1 MIEMR
6 GGTKKFLNNAVFSD
20 ATLSFEPGT
29 YYTLTGPNG
38 SGKSTL
44 MSCFLR
50 QAELTEGQLLLDGT
64 VITAGDAVYAR
75 EVFGINDAIGWLPG
89 MTVGQHL
96 EMLATHAPPYPGFIP
111 LSPQEALAELGIAQ
125 AYRREPYTLSSGQE
139 QRARLTTLLM
149 RGARYYFLDE
159 PEKRLDTDG
168 VTWIADWAQQTVEN
182 GAMVCI
188 ATHDP
193 LLNRVP
199 GTVNVQFP
207 LPGSSMLLDA
217 DTTEHGE
224 EL

>member
-1 MIEMR
+1 MR
-6 GGTKKFLNNAVFSD
+6 GGAKKFLDNTVFSA
-20 ATLSFEPGT
+20 ATLGFEPDT

-50 QAELTEGQLLLDGT
+50 QIELSEGQLLLDGN
-64 VITAGDAVYAR
+64 ITRAGDTLYAR

-96 EMLATHAPPYPGFIP
+96 DMLATHAPPYPGFTP
-111 LSPQEALAELGIAQ
+111 LTPQEALDELGIGQ
-125 AYRREPYTLSSGQE
+125 AYNREPYTLSSGQE
-139 QRARLTTLLM
+139 QRARLAALLI

-159 PEKRLDTDG
+159 PEKRLDIDG
-168 VTWIADWAQQTVEN
+168 VHWIADWAQRTVRS

-193 LLNRVP
+193 LLNQVP
-199 GTVNVQFP
+199 GTVNIQFP

-217 DTTEHGE
+217 QKAKTGE
-224 EL
+224 EP